1 MRGEAEEL
9 ALDYAGERQG
19 RGYAG
24 NYADGYEQEDFAHDH
39 PDDVATGGAEGHA
52 NADFAGALGDG
63 VGHDAVEADDSEES
77 GEETEDGGEAGDHA
91 LGGEG
96 VVDGHFGGA
105 HGVDG
110 EIRIHVAV
118 FRTDGS
124 HQLVGTGGGAD
135 EDGHSSEEAVGEI
148 GNEGLRGNF
157 VAETGVL
164 EILDDADDFHVGGS
178 SGVGAETEV
187 EADGISSREVFLR
200 KLLVDHNR
208 CGRPVPHFRPVFD
221 LVVVV
226 GPEVAARD
234 DGHAQSGKIVGADGV
249 HVGLGVL
256 IGLRRSEALG
266 GHAAVPLV
274 VFENAHGGEADG
286 LNSRNGTE
294 RFGELRIENL
304 HALCSVAVERRVDL
318 EGHEPLRGKAG
329 AEIAQVRKTAN
340 EKTGSYQEQE
350 GKRHLR
356 DDQGFSQAIVA
367 AAANDSS
374 GLVLQCSCD
383 VGLGG
388 LKSRYEAEDD
398 SGEDGHGKVEEKNA
412 KIGRAGNVH
421 AAGIG
426 RQIDFHKGAVGL
438 ERKG

>member
-110 EIRIHVAV
+110 EIRIHVAD

-124 HQLVGTGGGAD
+124 HQLVGIGGGAD

-157 VAETGVL
+157 VAEIGVL

-178 SGVGAETEV
+178 AGIGAETEV
-187 EADGISSREVFLR
+187 EADGIASGEIFLGE
-200 KLLVDHNR
+200 LFVDHD
-208 CGRPVPHFRPVFD
+208 GGGAPVPHFGTVLD
-221 LVVVV
+221 VSGVVV
-226 GPEVAARD
+226 GEVAAGD
-234 DGHAQSGKIVGADGV
+234 DG
-249 HVGLGVL
+249 
-256 IGLRRSEALG
+256 
-266 GHAAVPLV
+266 
-274 VFENAHGGEADG
+274 NA
-286 LNSRNGTE
+286 
-294 RFGELRIENL
+294 
-304 HALCSVAVERRVDL
+304 
-318 EGHEPLRGKAG
+318 
-329 AEIAQVRKTAN
+329 
-340 EKTGSYQEQE
+340 
-350 GKRHLR
+350 
-356 DDQGFSQAIVA
+356 
-367 AAANDSS
+367 
-374 GLVLQCSCD
+374 
-383 VGLGG
+383 
-388 LKSRYEAEDD
+388 
-398 SGEDGHGKVEEKNA
+398 
-412 KIGRAGNVH
+412 
-421 AAGIG
+421 
-426 RQIDFHKGAVGL
+426 
-438 ERKG
+438 